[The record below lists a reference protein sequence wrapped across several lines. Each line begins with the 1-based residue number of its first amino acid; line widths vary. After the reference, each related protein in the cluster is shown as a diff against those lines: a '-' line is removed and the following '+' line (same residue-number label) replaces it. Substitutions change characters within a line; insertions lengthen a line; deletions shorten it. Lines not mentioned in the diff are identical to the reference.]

1 MAVIRGVDSKQDR
14 ERMALA
20 NIQEQ
25 LVSRTSV
32 LRVEVDV
39 INRQLRTEHQD
50 YLDIR
55 NKLRSDFKII
65 NDK

>member
-1 MAVIRGVDSKQDR
+1 
-14 ERMALA
+14 MALA

-50 YLDIR
+50 YLDMR